1 MEVVSEANPYF
12 EGGRTQVVRIFLS
25 VFNVHIQHSPIA
37 GRVDKVEYFQGKFLD
52 ARDPKACLENES
64 NTIFIDGGHMKVV
77 VKQIAGLIARR
88 IVCKVKVGQTLKTGE
103 RLGLIRF
110 GSQVNLYLPMDVEV
124 CVAKGDRVVSG
135 VSVVALNKKMMVKK

>member
-1 MEVVSEANPYF
+1 M
-12 EGGRTQVVRIFLS
+12 
-25 VFNVHIQHSPIA
+25 
-37 GRVDKVEYFQGKFLD
+37 
-52 ARDPKACLENES
+52 KA
-64 NTIFIDGGHMKVV
+64 V

-88 IVCKVKVGQTLKTGE
+88 IVCKVRIAQTLKTGQ

-135 VSVVALNKKMMVKK
+135 VSVVALNKKLIGKK